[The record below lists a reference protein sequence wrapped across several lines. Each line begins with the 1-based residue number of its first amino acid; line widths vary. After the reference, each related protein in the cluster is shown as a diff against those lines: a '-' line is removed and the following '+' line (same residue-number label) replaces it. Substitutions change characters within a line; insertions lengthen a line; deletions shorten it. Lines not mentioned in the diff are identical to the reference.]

1 MSESEKY
8 EILEKIGHGSFG
20 IIRKV
25 RRRTDGMV
33 LCRKEISYLKMSQK
47 EREQLHAEFQILSTL
62 RHPNIVGYY
71 HREHLKAS
79 QDLHLYMEYCGNGD
93 LGRVIRS
100 LQDKNQYAEESF
112 VWSIF
117 SQLVTALYRCHYGV
131 DPPEV
136 GKAVLGLGSTARPK
150 PPTGGMTILHR
161 DLKPENVFLGEDNSV
176 KLGDFGLSK
185 VMQSHD
191 FASTYVGTPFYMS
204 PEICAA
210 EKYTLKSD
218 IWSLGCIIYELCT
231 REPPF
236 NAKTHFQLVQ
246 KIKEGKIAPLPAI
259 YSAELFA
266 IIKDCLRVNPDRRP
280 DTAMLLN
287 LPVVRLMRKEKE
299 VVEFSRTLKAKEEAI
314 NRRMRDLDQKLATLD
329 QDKASMRHEIDA
341 SLRREWEVKARLEID
356 RLVGQEIEQLQR
368 KFDHEVRLRVDAEVQ
383 QFKRDEEDRQDRQ
396 DLRSSVSRSEYPYSS
411 IGSQNDAAELSAVT
425 DMSELSGEESPSDVP
440 TTTAHTKKSTTNLN
454 TNVNPNARTP
464 FGRAQTMYAMAPAGT
479 PMDIEMASPS
489 PIAIAS
495 LSLSPRRHVGTKAPV
510 VNPGNIFTAQSR
522 WTGRE
527 DDEAAG
533 RGGSDH
539 DNLGDDDH
547 GLVDDLDDDDD
558 DDMPLPSPTR
568 MIKSIKNPFLA
579 KGRPQLHAQKSMPV
593 HRVQSKP
600 SQPGLTS
607 QGKTIPVA
615 ASTPDLHTARSAGD
629 RSGTTSPSRRLSK
642 IPSAASLKANN
653 SGNAHD
659 GQLNSK
665 PSMGNVAGGKKENI
679 INDSHEQ
686 KQQPQQQQ
694 QQGSNAN
701 SKSKTQ
707 VRGRTLVE
715 LQQARAGGRPLSA
728 VYPSEY
734 SANMVTGGS
743 APQQQQQQPP
753 TVNTGVA
760 GNASPMR
767 AFREHAAAANRG
779 AAAVWDPETD
789 DMPSP
794 FIVRRKPI
802 HGFGGHGNGH
812 GHGHRGGERGS
823 A

>member
-1 MSESEKY
+1 MSESDKY
-8 EILEKIGHGSFG
+8 EVLEKIGHGSFG
-20 IIRKV
+20 VIRKV
-25 RRRTDGMV
+25 RRKADGMI

-47 EREQLHAEFQILSTL
+47 EREQLHAEFQILSSL

-100 LQDKNQYAEESF
+100 LQEKNQYAEESF

-136 GKAVLGLGSTARPK
+136 GKNVLGLGTTARPK
-150 PPTGGMTILHR
+150 PPPGAMTILHR

-266 IIKDCLRVNPDRRP
+266 VIKDCLRVNPDRRP

-299 VVEFSRTLKAKEEAI
+299 VVDFSKTLKAKEEAL
-314 NRRMRDLDQKLATLD
+314 NRRIRELDQKMTAID
-329 QDKASMRHEIDA
+329 QDKASMRQEIDA

-356 RLVGQEIEQLQR
+356 RLVAAEIEQLQR
-368 KFDHEVRLRVDAEVQ
+368 KFEQEVQ
-383 QFKRDEEDRQDRQ
+383 MRVEMELQNRKATAHKEDEAH
-396 DLRSSVSRSEYPYSS
+396 DLSSSISKSSHPQSSVGSVVSEFPST
-411 IGSQNDAAELSAVT
+411 T
-425 DMSELSGEESPSDVP
+425 DISEFSVESPDTSMHP
-440 TTTAHTKKSTTNLN
+440 LKKS
-454 TNVNPNARTP
+454 ARTP
-464 FGRAQTMYAMAPAGT
+464 FARAQTMFAVPPAGT
-479 PMDIEMASPS
+479 PMDVEMASPS
-489 PIAIAS
+489 PMTIAS
-495 LSLSPRRHVGTKAPV
+495 LSLSPRRNAATRPPT
-510 VNPGNIFTAQSR
+510 VNPANIFSANQMAGDARWETAQEQMGSDS
-522 WTGRE
+522 E
-527 DDEAAG
+527 SDDEI
-533 RGGSDH
+533 
-539 DNLGDDDH
+539 NI
-547 GLVDDLDDDDD
+547 
-558 DDMPLPSPTR
+558 PSPTR
-568 MIKSIKNPFLA
+568 MIKSSKNPFTSKA
-579 KGRPQLHAQKSMPV
+579 RPQLHAQKSMPA
-593 HRVQSKP
+593 HRLQSKQ
-600 SQPGLTS
+600 SQAL

-615 ASTPDLHTARSAGD
+615 ASTPDLQTAIRAIGSNGALQD
-629 RSGTTSPSRRLSK
+629 RSNSPNRRLSK
-642 IPSAASLKANN
+642 IPSAANLKNN
-653 SGNAHD
+653 HTPGD
-659 GQLNSK
+659 GSAAGLNRK
-665 PSMGNVAGGKKENI
+665 PSLGKNLKDGSE
-679 INDSHEQ
+679 H
-686 KQQPQQQQ
+686 QQQQ
-694 QQGSNAN
+694 QQPSGAPSNPPQLLSKAAAPGSKNN
-701 SKSKTQ
+701 NI
-707 VRGRTLVE
+707 RGRTLVE

-728 VYPSEY
+728 VLS
-734 SANMVTGGS
+734 SGDVAAAVGGAS
-743 APQQQQQQPP
+743 NF
-753 TVNTGVA
+753 TTT
-760 GNASPMR
+760 NAACVSPVR

-779 AAAVWDPETD
+779 ATAAVAAATTVLSDPPAVWDPERD
-789 DMPSP
+789 EMPSP
-794 FIVRRKPI
+794 FLVRRKPVRT
-802 HGFGGHGNGH
+802 N
-812 GHGHRGGERGS
+812 
-823 A
+823 